1 MNVQRMEE
9 REIYQVYSRTGASC
23 STARIACL
31 FSATRAARRSRAA
44 YMHGEIEG
52 TRSKEIFMTNLVLDT
67 ASLHLVREDLGAGLL
82 GLSLV
87 DVLHEDTL
95 VLEDVTLRLLV
106 E

>member
-1 MNVQRMEE
+1 
-9 REIYQVYSRTGASC
+9 
-23 STARIACL
+23 
-31 FSATRAARRSRAA
+31 
-44 YMHGEIEG
+44 
-52 TRSKEIFMTNLVLDT
+52 MTNLVLDT

-106 E
+106 ERVVTFVHKID